1 MTTTVCARWRAICPV
16 SRLMNPTMSTA
27 AVRPQS
33 QPEVLMPMLHSRVLA
48 CIV

>member
-1 MTTTVCARWRAICPV
+1 MTTTACARCRVICPI

-27 AVRPQS
+27 AVKPQS
-33 QPEVLMPMLHSRVLA
+33 QPEVLIPMLHSRVLA